1 MTESPRGD
9 GLTRGGTGLRAGVAF
24 LAAALAV
31 ASVRPQADAGFA
43 LRDGDR
49 VVFYGD
55 SITEAR
61 HYTSFVETYVVTRFP
76 KLAVTFVHSGWSG
89 DSVQGGDGGPIDV
102 RLARDVLAHEPTVL
116 TLMLGMN
123 DGGLHPF
130 DAGRFEAYTRGYR
143 HILDT
148 VRRGRPG
155 IRITVLQPS
164 AYDDVTRPL
173 NFEGGYNKVL
183 VRYGAWVR
191 ELARAES
198 MTVADLNAPVV
209 AALVRTR
216 AADPAA
222 AAKLIP
228 DRVHPG
234 PQVTLAMAQAL
245 LKAWNAPSIVTEVE
259 IDALR
264 RAATLEVNTR
274 VSDVRAGNGLS
285 WSQADAALPMP
296 VNLQDPLVALVVRSS
311 GFMAALNRQ
320 PLRIKGLPPGR
331 YALRIDGMHAGTF
344 GAESLASGVNL
355 AELPTP
361 MAAQAA
367 EVHTQTLQ
375 HNALHFWA
383 WRQIQVALAPTPSP
397 ELTDALRALDAL
409 EAAMVR
415 RQREAAQPRARRF
428 ELRPE
433 AAGPPAVSP

>member
-1 MTESPRGD
+1 MGA
-9 GLTRGGTGLRAGVAF
+9 LTRVRGGLRTAVAF
-24 LAAALAV
+24 LAVALAV
-31 ASVRPQADAGFA
+31 ASVRPRAEDAFA

-76 KLAVTFVHSGWSG
+76 KLDVTFVHSGWSG

-130 DAGRFEAYTRGYR
+130 ETGRFEVYTRGYR
-143 HILDT
+143 HIVDT
-148 VRRGRPG
+148 VRRERPG

-164 AYDDVTRPL
+164 AYDDVTRPH

-191 ELARAES
+191 ELARAEKL
-198 MTVADLNAPVV
+198 TVADLNAPVV
-209 AALVRTR
+209 AALTR
-216 AADPAA
+216 VHAASPAA

-234 PQVTLAMAQAL
+234 PQVTLVMAQAL
-245 LKAWNAPSIVTEVE
+245 LQAWNAPSIVTEVE
-259 IDALR
+259 IDAAR
-264 RAATLEVNTR
+264 RSATLEVNTR

-296 VNLQDPLVALVVRSS
+296 VNLEDPLVALVVRSS
-311 GFMAALNRQ
+311 DLMATLNRQ
-320 PLRIKGLPPGR
+320 PLRVKGLPPGR
-331 YALRIDGMHAGTF
+331 YTLRIDEMHAGTF
-344 GAESLASGVNL
+344 GAESLASGINL

-361 MAAQAA
+361 MARQAA
-367 EVHTQTLQ
+367 EVHAHTLQ
-375 HNALHFWA
+375 HNALHWWA
-383 WRQIQVALAPTPSP
+383 WRQIQVSLAPTPSP
-397 ELTDALRALDAL
+397 ELTEALRALDAL

-415 RQREAAQPRARRF
+415 RQREAAQPRPRRY
-428 ELRPE
+428 ELRAETSLGASAPVR
-433 AAGPPAVSP
+433 P